1 MKKFFITGAIVFV
14 TTFAFANRANT
25 LVSADDSAGTECPM
39 GCETASP
46 KCCST
51 KGGSVYYG
59 KL

>member
-1 MKKFFITGAIVFV
+1 MKKFLLLGAFFL
-14 TTFAFANRANT
+14 FASIGIAKELQT
-25 LVSADDSAGTECPM
+25 IEAGTECPM
-39 GCETASP
+39 GCETNSQ